1 MKLLRLL
8 VAFVAPA
15 LVIAP
20 ISAQAPAQRSA
31 LQRLRD
37 SLDLS
42 RDTVPLL
49 ALEQRTIATARVHRD
64 DPLIHLRLG
73 FIALRLSDLGGGS
86 SHADDAAGEFDWA
99 SDLRPQWPYPW
110 YGMALAESRLPD
122 HAHQF
127 AGGLWTMLGLDR
139 DTRVG
144 NAFLR
149 AIEADPTFT
158 DAVLGYA
165 ETAREQQIGAPLAE
179 ALRVVRHVTASPLGW
194 DPRLLLERGRLER
207 LVGNPDSARV
217 AFQRALL
224 LGFDDATAELEL
236 ARTLPLTADTVAHR
250 AGGGTPVEDAYY
262 AAAMS
267 NAPAIVAQF
276 RHDIAPVLSDSELD
290 QFDATQGAGR
300 VAWLRRFWERTAA
313 NDLRTPA
320 ARLAE
325 HFRRWNYALQH
336 FRLPPFRRSYLSGI
350 EIYQSGNDELDDRGM
365 VWLRQGAP
373 TFRLVWPTSQPRR
386 AVAPALVPHAGLAAT
401 EAALH
406 LSSDSLARLA
416 PLLTPVVEAPGP
428 MFDAQPD
435 PDEGSYG
442 NETWRYRRPNGDLV
456 LHFIARD
463 DPADYRLVA
472 SVMQLDVSFDAMLQ
486 AERLIPGLAELLA
499 AGPMIRAHSLDE
511 DRIRGTRAIAAATR
525 TTSWPRNYRVVL
537 GGRVQWLTAGERDGE
552 PLVHIVY
559 AVDAEVLHALPI
571 LARTGRIPLDVRAE
585 MLDSA
590 GMPVA
595 TLDTVQRVPRPD
607 SASRLI
613 AMHAVMEVPPGW
625 HAIRFGVEADP
636 LVGAVYPP
644 DSLVVPDIHS
654 DTLAMSSLLMGVP
667 HRSLGW
673 EVTPGDT
680 VWLDATNQ
688 YSPHD
693 TIAVYFEAYGTR
705 PRGGYTV
712 RFTIRRVERG
722 LLARLFGH
730 HGDAIAL
737 SQRVAVAGPETA
749 VRRDFDLAG
758 LAPGTYALEVA
769 MSGEGRVVVRRRGL
783 VVH

>member
-8 VAFVAPA
+8 AALLAPA
-15 LVIAP
+15 LVIP
-20 ISAQAPAQRSA
+20 SLSAQAPAQRST

-49 ALEQRTIATARVHRD
+49 ALEQHTIATARVHRD

-73 FIALRLSDLGGGS
+73 FIALRLNDLGGGS
-86 SHADDAAGEFDWA
+86 SHADDAAGEFEWA

-110 YGMALAESRLPD
+110 YGMALAESRIPD

-149 AIEADPTFT
+149 AIEADPTFA
-158 DAVLGYA
+158 DAVIGYA
-165 ETAREQQIGAPLAE
+165 QTAREQQIGAPLAE
-179 ALRVVRHVTASPLGW
+179 ALRVVRRVTASPLGW

-207 LVGNPDSARV
+207 LAGNPDSARV

-236 ARTLPLTADTVAHR
+236 ARTLPLTADTVPRRPGAE
-250 AGGGTPVEDAYY
+250 TPVEAAYY
-262 AAAMS
+262 AAAAS
-267 NAPAIVAQF
+267 NAPAIVAGY

-290 QFDATQGAGR
+290 QFDAARGAAR
-300 VAWLRRFWERTAA
+300 AAWLRQFWKRTAA

-325 HFRRWNYALQH
+325 HFRRWNVVLQQ
-336 FRLPPFRRSYLSGI
+336 FRLPPFRRSYQWGI
-350 EIYQSGNDELDDRGM
+350 EIYQSGNDELDDRGI

-373 TFRLVWPTSQPRR
+373 TFRLVWPKSQPRR
-386 AVAPALVPHAGLAAT
+386 AVEPHLVPRPGLAGA
-401 EAALH
+401 EAALD
-406 LSSDSLARLA
+406 LGPDSLARLA
-416 PLLTPVVEAPGP
+416 SLLTPVAQAPGP
-428 MFDAQPD
+428 MFDAHPD
-435 PDEGSYG
+435 ADEGSYG
-442 NETWRYRRPNGDLV
+442 NETWRYRRPGGDLV

-499 AGPMIRAHSLDE
+499 AGPMVRGHSMEE
-511 DRIRGTRAIAAATR
+511 DRIRGTRAIAAATS
-525 TTSWPRNYRVVL
+525 TTSWPRNYGVVL

-559 AVDAEVLHALPI
+559 AVDATLLHALPV
-571 LARTGRIPLDVRAE
+571 LARSGRIPLDVRAE

-590 GMPVA
+590 GVPVA
-595 TLDTVQRVPRPD
+595 ALDTVQRIPRPD
-607 SASRLI
+607 GDSRLI
-613 AMHAVMEVPPGW
+613 AMHAVMEVPPGR
-625 HAIRFGVEADP
+625 HTIRFGVEADP
-636 LVGAVYPP
+636 SVGAVYPP

-654 DTLAMSSLLMGVP
+654 DTLALSSLLMGVP

-680 VWLDATNQ
+680 VWLDATNH
-688 YSPHD
+688 YAPHD

-712 RFTIRRVERG
+712 RFTIRRVQQG
-722 LLARLFGH
+722 LLSRIFGH

-737 SQRVAVAGPETA
+737 SQRVAVPGRETA
-749 VRRDFDLAG
+749 VRRDLDLAG
-758 LAPGTYALEVA
+758 LAPGAYALEVS
-769 MSGEGRVVVRRRGL
+769 MTGDGRAVVRRRGL
-783 VVH
+783 VVQ